1 MDDHSEDNLQR
12 LLESLVH
19 LFVSALTEHVF
30 RIDHVQH
37 DRENVDRPH
46 NILPSL
52 ALSLPSLLVFLGHL
66 LRLLDRRLCNLRRTC

>member
-12 LLESLVH
+12 LLEPLVH
-19 LFVSALTEHVF
+19 LLVSPLTEHVF
-30 RIDHVQH
+30 RIDHVQN

-52 ALSLPSLLVFLGHL
+52 ALSLPGLLVFLGHL
-66 LRLLDRRLCNLRRTC
+66 LCLLDHRLRCLRRTC